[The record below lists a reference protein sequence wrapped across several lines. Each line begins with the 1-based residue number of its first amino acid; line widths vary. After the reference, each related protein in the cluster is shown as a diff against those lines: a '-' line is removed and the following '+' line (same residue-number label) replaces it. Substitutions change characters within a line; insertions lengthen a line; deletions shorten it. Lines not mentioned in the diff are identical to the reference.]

1 MVCRLRVWDPRFGR
15 PSLVSAVGGLGVSGC
30 EVVGSVVLCAVV
42 VLEEPSRAR
51 CDPSLGLVL
60 CLAYSVA

>member
-1 MVCRLRVWDPRFGR
+1 M
-15 PSLVSAVGGLGVSGC
+15 SAVGGLGVSGC